1 MPFDGE
7 RGAVPHRN
15 GAVVDAD
22 GLPIAGL
29 FVTGWMKR
37 GAVGLIGAARAD
49 ARQTVESML
58 LQMDSIT
65 ERPVNRN
72 RAAEVLEA
80 GNLLPV
86 DWEGWLRIDDAER
99 DLGVRH
105 GRDRVKIK
113 DREELVRI
121 GTNPVVHAE

>member
-1 MPFDGE
+1 
-7 RGAVPHRN
+7 
-15 GAVVDAD
+15 
-22 GLPIAGL
+22 
-29 FVTGWMKR
+29 
-37 GAVGLIGAARAD
+37 
-49 ARQTVESML
+49 ML

-65 ERPVNRN
+65 ELPVNRN

-105 GRDRVKIK
+105 GRDRVKIQ